1 MTEEESIQA
10 MADELGIV
18 VKENDFSFN
27 KQLIASR
34 INELIQNDF
43 QKLISIL
50 YRMDISEEKLKN
62 LLKEKQGIDAG
73 HIITDL
79 MIERQLQKIKSRRQ
93 SDSYRINRRDNDI
106 DENEKW

>member
-1 MTEEESIQA
+1 MTEEESIQE
-10 MADELGIV
+10 MANELGMA
-18 VKENDFSFN
+18 VKGNDFSFN
-27 KQLIASR
+27 KQLIAER

-43 QKLISIL
+43 QKLVSVL
-50 YRMDISEEKLKN
+50 YRMDISEEKLKS
-62 LLKEKQGIDAG
+62 LLKDNQGIDAG

-93 SDSYRINRRDNDI
+93 FSKRDNNI

>member
-1 MTEEESIQA
+1 MKEEELIQV
-10 MADELGIV
+10 MANELGIV
-18 VKENDFSFN
+18 VKGNDFSFN
-27 KQLIASR
+27 KQLIAER

-43 QKLISIL
+43 QKLVSVL

-62 LLKEKQGIDAG
+62 LLKENQGIDAG

-79 MIERQLQKIKSRRQ
+79 MIERQLQKLKSRRQ
-93 SDSYRINRRDNDI
+93 FNRRDNDI